1 MPFYPMSRRTKTCF
15 SFRFLEK
22 RTDFY
27 GKACRAPVRK
37 LFLCPAGGIFECR
50 NPAEKNTPGSMLS
63 LTQPI
68 LSISAATRNLFRAEM
83 PQDTISFCSAAL
95 EGPKPAKE
103 PSGNFIR
110 HSTAEAGR
118 PCLRSIRK
126 ARRLFIPQ
134 TGFLHPRLRRRHN
147 PHHQSQSRK
156 AGKNPSNNRLGQRIA
171 LDFHP

>member
-50 NPAEKNTPGSMLS
+50 NPAEKNTPESMLG

-103 PSGNFIR
+103 PSGNLLKRGGLACAVF
-110 HSTAEAGR
+110 G
-118 PCLRSIRK
+118 
-126 ARRLFIPQ
+126 
-134 TGFLHPRLRRRHN
+134 
-147 PHHQSQSRK
+147 
-156 AGKNPSNNRLGQRIA
+156 RLGGCLFHRR
-171 LDFHP
+171 DFYIHVYVGVIIHTVNPEAEKLVKILPITV